1 MSHSGAQKSFF
12 SKKILRL
19 SEDHVPK
26 KQKEMIETRVGN

>member
-12 SKKILRL
+12 SKKIL
-19 SEDHVPK
+19 PK